1 MRGTYAAAGII
12 GPRNYSMSSLFRERR
27 RVEHNNMK
35 GNRSKNLPAFRSV
48 DELVAF
54 FETHDMGEYW
64 EKLPEVEVEVSIRN
78 SKRVST
84 KTKTN
89 SNTGKRWTP
98 TQVTQLRKL
107 ASQNTPTRVIGLKL
121 GRTENA
127 VRTKA
132 SEKGV
137 SLKWRNHSSFYR
149 SKK

>member
-1 MRGTYAAAGII
+1 
-12 GPRNYSMSSLFRERR
+12 
-27 RVEHNNMK
+27 MK

-64 EKLPEVEVEVSIRN
+64 EKLPEAEVKVSR
-78 SKRVST
+78 KRVST
-84 KTKTN
+84 GNRKGTSSKTKSELNTN
-89 SNTGKRWTP
+89 RGKRWTP
-98 TQVTQLRKL
+98 TQVRQLRQL
-107 ASQNTPTRVIGLKL
+107 ANENMPTRVIGLKL

-137 SLKWRNHSSFYR
+137 SLKSRNQSSFYR
-149 SKK
+149 PKK

>member
-1 MRGTYAAAGII
+1 
-12 GPRNYSMSSLFRERR
+12 
-27 RVEHNNMK
+27 MK
-35 GNRSKNLPAFRSV
+35 GNRSKNLRAFRSV
-48 DELVAF
+48 DEFVAF

-78 SKRVST
+78 SKR
-84 KTKTN
+84 KTKSST
-89 SNTGKRWTP
+89 NTGKRWTP

-107 ASQNTPTRVIGLKL
+107 ASQNTPTRLIGIKL

-137 SLKWRNHSSFYR
+137 SLKPRNQSSFYR
-149 SKK
+149 RKK